1 MPIVRQQKAG
11 SSLLWQRFIKTGNLL
26 VITFL
31 DAHCEA
37 TEGWLDGSSLLW
49 QRFIKTGNLLVIT
62 FLDAHCEAT
71 EGWLEPLMAEI
82 HKDR

>member
-11 SSLLWQRFIKTGNLL
+11 SSL
-26 VITFL
+26 
-31 DAHCEA
+31 
-37 TEGWLDGSSLLW
+37 SW